1 MLKIIYTLKGK
12 KTKHVL
18 LINTPDEINKVY
30 SNISRAAM
38 VSEKKLR
45 DQCKGYN
52 DNVITLIHHLEDINI
67 ICIQVMYVGGS
78 SND

>member
-1 MLKIIYTLKGK
+1 MLKIIYTLKGD

-18 LINTPDEINKVY
+18 IINTPDEINKVY
-30 SNISRAAM
+30 SNISRATM

-52 DNVITLIHHLEDINI
+52 ANVMTLIHHLEDINI

>member
-30 SNISRAAM
+30 SNISRATM
-38 VSEKKLR
+38 VSEWKLR
-45 DQCKGYN
+45 DQCKGY
-52 DNVITLIHHLEDINI
+52 DANVITLIHHLEDINI
-67 ICIQVMYVGGS
+67 ICIEVMYLGGS

>member
-1 MLKIIYTLKGK
+1 MLKIIYTLKGEN
-12 KTKHVL
+12 TKHVL
-18 LINTPDEINKVY
+18 LINAPDEIDKVY
-30 SNISRAAM
+30 SNISRATM

-52 DNVITLIHHLEDINI
+52 ANVITLIYHLEDINI
-67 ICIQVMYVGGS
+67 ICIEVMYVGGS

>member
-1 MLKIIYTLKGK
+1 MLKIIYTLKGEK
-12 KTKHVL
+12 AKHVL
-18 LINTPDEINKVY
+18 LINAPNEIDKVY
-30 SNISRAAM
+30 SNISRATM

-52 DNVITLIHHLEDINI
+52 ANVMTLIHHLEDINI

-78 SND
+78 IND

>member
-1 MLKIIYTLKGK
+1 MLKIIYTLKGD

-30 SNISRAAM
+30 SNISRATM
-38 VSEKKLR
+38 LSENKLR
-45 DQCKGYN
+45 NQCKGYN
-52 DNVITLIHHLEDINI
+52 ANVMTLLHHLEHINI
-67 ICIQVMYVGGS
+67 ICIEVMYLGGS

>member
-1 MLKIIYTLKGK
+1 MLKIICTVKGD

-30 SNISRAAM
+30 SNISRATM

-52 DNVITLIHHLEDINI
+52 ANVMTLIHHLEDINI

>member
-1 MLKIIYTLKGK
+1 MLKIIYTLKGD

-30 SNISRAAM
+30 SNISRATM

-52 DNVITLIHHLEDINI
+52 ANVMTLIHHLEDINI

>member
-1 MLKIIYTLKGK
+1 MLKIIYTLKGD

-18 LINTPDEINKVY
+18 IINTPDEINKVY

-52 DNVITLIHHLEDINI
+52 ANVITLIHHLEDINI

>member
-1 MLKIIYTLKGK
+1 MLKIIYTLKSD

-18 LINTPDEINKVY
+18 LINAPDEINKVY
-30 SNISRAAM
+30 SNISRATM
-38 VSEKKLR
+38 LSEKKLR

-52 DNVITLIHHLEDINI
+52 ANVMTLLHHLEHINI
-67 ICIQVMYVGGS
+67 ICIEVMYLGGS

>member
-1 MLKIIYTLKGK
+1 MLKIIYTLKGD

-52 DNVITLIHHLEDINI
+52 ANVMTLIHHLEDINI

-78 SND
+78 IND

>member
-1 MLKIIYTLKGK
+1 MLKIIYTLKGD

-52 DNVITLIHHLEDINI
+52 ANVMTLIHHLEDINI

>member
-1 MLKIIYTLKGK
+1 MLKIIYTLKGD

-52 DNVITLIHHLEDINI
+52 ANVITLIHHLEDINI

>member
-1 MLKIIYTLKGK
+1 MLKIIYTLKGE

-30 SNISRAAM
+30 SNISRSTM
-38 VSEKKLR
+38 LSENKLR

-52 DNVITLIHHLEDINI
+52 ANVMTLLHHLEHINI
-67 ICIQVMYVGGS
+67 ICIEVMYLGGS

>member
-1 MLKIIYTLKGK
+1 MLKIIYTLKGE

-30 SNISRAAM
+30 SNISRATM
-38 VSEKKLR
+38 LSEKKLH
-45 DQCKGYN
+45 DLCKGYN
-52 DNVITLIHHLEDINI
+52 ANVMTLIHHLEDINI
-67 ICIQVMYVGGS
+67 ICIEIMYLGGS